1 MEKPHDTRKPMSRSE
16 ATRRSLS
23 QLLTELEVAPPED
36 RIALRD
42 PILAFDAACIAP
54 LLALAT
60 RDPGLAASAA
70 AWLETLAARNPSTR
84 SEVVR
89 ALTSIARTESGSI
102 ARDAIA
108 RLGAPDRPPHTG
120 SIKGPRRPSAAQ
132 AEVHARIIQAAK
144 ESRIITYSDLET
156 SRGHVGKYLFN
167 ISQEESDQ
175 GHPPLTSIV
184 VSKTNGRP
192 GDGFLP
198 AMIEVGFAHEGE
210 KLDDVWGR
218 AVAAVHSFW
227 RERDE
232 GA

>member
-1 MEKPHDTRKPMSRSE
+1 MSRANGGGERTLADLLSALEDAAPGDRMDHRE
-16 ATRRSLS
+16 AVL
-23 QLLTELEVAPPED
+23 AFG
-36 RIALRD
+36 IACIGPLRD
-42 PILAFDAACIAP
+42 
-54 LLALAT
+54 LAT
-60 RDPGLAASAA
+60 REPQLAASVS
-70 AWLETLAARNPSTR
+70 AWLEALADRDPSTKVD
-84 SEVVR
+84 VVR
-89 ALTSIARTESGSI
+89 ALGALVRGSEGEYARSALG
-102 ARDAIA
+102 
-108 RLGAPDRPPHTG
+108 RLGAP
-120 SIKGPRRPSAAQ
+120 PRVVGKPARERAPGRTAAQ

-144 ESRIITYSDLET
+144 EGRIVVYSDLET

-184 VSKTNGRP
+184 VSKTTGRP

-227 RERDE
+227 QERKD
-232 GA
+232 G